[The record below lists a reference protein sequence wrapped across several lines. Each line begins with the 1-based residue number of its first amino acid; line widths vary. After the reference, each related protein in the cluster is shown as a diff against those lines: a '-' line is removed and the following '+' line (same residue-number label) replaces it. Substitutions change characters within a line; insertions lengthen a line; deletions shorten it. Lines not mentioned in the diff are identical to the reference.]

1 MDPEQKAKEKAAADL
16 LLTQEILNSVCQN
29 TAEGIEILKKS
40 VKERNI
46 RLVFGVAMIERL
58 QNGTEGLRVLFKEY
72 VHSHHRFDFS
82 IGIVLRSLLL
92 DYMIMLNVL
101 EIMDRDNTPDVE
113 KIKEMDDF
121 CLRMLSDSAIYAL
134 KYFQANSDTLYGEKK
149 KSILAQLVQ
158 NHPFCFEP
166 YANDG
171 SIPVLKVNKSYS
183 QAELVK
189 RLKNSE
195 KYKHL
200 SRKEDWYMYY
210 SKYDHF
216 GAMYLSLSAQHIAK
230 QFDNMCSAIRELPY
244 SLILMI
250 SYLCSVFPNNEL
262 LAKHQAKCLAILQK
276 IEKMENETTPSDSE

>member
-1 MDPEQKAKEKAAADL
+1 MKPERKAREKAATDL
-16 LLTQEILNSVCQN
+16 KLTQKILNCVCRD
-29 TAEGIEILKKS
+29 TAAAIDILKKS
-40 VKERNI
+40 AEERNI
-46 RLVFGVAMIERL
+46 RFVFAVAMIERL

-72 VHSHHRFDFS
+72 VYNHHRFDFS

-101 EIMDRDNTPDVE
+101 EIIDRDNLPDKE
-113 KIKEMDDF
+113 KIKELDDF

-134 KYFQANSDTLYGEKK
+134 KYFQANSDTLFGEKK
-149 KSILAQLVQ
+149 KSILSQLVQ

-166 YANDG
+166 YADDG

-183 QAELVK
+183 QVELVK
-189 RLKNSE
+189 RLKNSA

-216 GAMYLSLSAQHIAK
+216 GAMYLGLSAQHISK

-244 SLILMI
+244 SLVLMI
-250 SYLCSVFPNNEL
+250 TYLRTGFPENKL
-262 LAKHQAKCLAILQK
+262 LEQHQKKCLEIIHK
-276 IEKMENETTPSDSE
+276 IEKNGK

>member
-1 MDPEQKAKEKAAADL
+1 MKPDEQAKEKAAADL
-16 LLTQEILNSVCQN
+16 SLTQEILDCVCKD
-29 TAEGIEILKKS
+29 TSEAIEILKKT

-46 RLVFGVAMIERL
+46 RLVFGVAIIERL

-72 VHSHHRFDFS
+72 VYNHRRFDFS

-101 EIMDRDNTPDVE
+101 EIIDRDNILDEE
-113 KIKEMDDF
+113 KIKELDDF

-134 KYFQANSDTLYGEKK
+134 KYFQANSDSLFGEKK
-149 KSILAQLVQ
+149 KSILSQLVQ

-171 SIPVLKVNKSYS
+171 SIPVLKINKSYS
-183 QAELVK
+183 QVELVK
-189 RLKNSE
+189 RLKNSP

-216 GAMYLSLSAQHIAK
+216 GAMYLGLSAQHISK

-244 SLILMI
+244 SLVLMVT
-250 SYLCSVFPNNEL
+250 YLRTGFPANEL
-262 LAKHQAKCLAILQK
+262 LEKHQNKCLHIIHK
-276 IEKMENETTPSDSE
+276 IEKNGE